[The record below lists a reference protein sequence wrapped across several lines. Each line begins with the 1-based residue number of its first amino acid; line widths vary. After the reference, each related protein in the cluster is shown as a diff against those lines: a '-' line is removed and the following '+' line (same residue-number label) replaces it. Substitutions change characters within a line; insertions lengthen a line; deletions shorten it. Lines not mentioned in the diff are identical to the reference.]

1 MCAAGYAQRARECQ
15 REHLASI
22 SKGTAMQTINF
33 QPHATTTTLT
43 PWASPSISPLL
54 GLRLERAGAEL
65 WRAIDRSGRVI
76 GHLRTITEPE
86 GVRFRAQRF
95 KAATGRFLE
104 LGDFW
109 SADEAAWC
117 LHYSA

>member
-1 MCAAGYAQRARECQ
+1 M
-15 REHLASI
+15 H
-22 SKGTAMQTINF
+22 M
-33 QPHATTTTLT
+33 TTTAQPDAATVTLT
-43 PWASPSISPLL
+43 NWAPPALSPLL

-65 WRAIDRSGRVI
+65 WRAVDRSGRVI
-76 GHLRTITEPE
+76 GHLRTMSGPD
-86 GVRFRAQRF
+86 GMRFRAQRF
-95 KAATGRFLE
+95 KAASGRFLD